1 MTTGIENM
9 YARLIISWRA
19 DVNRYVRSAQRV
31 LSEKKCR
38 VRFVMI
44 RAKIKSGIVCR
55 GCIFRV
61 DEKGAFIPR
70 RESKREKMFPITT
83 IRGNKWSKQDR
94 LTGSMTEKRGIEE
107 LLCWGW
113 MKGVNKR

>member
-1 MTTGIENM
+1 MSSKICNDTCENKK
-9 YARLIISWRA
+9 
-19 DVNRYVRSAQRV
+19 RYCLQA
-31 LSEKKCR
+31 
-38 VRFVMI
+38 
-44 RAKIKSGIVCR
+44 
-55 GCIFRV
+55 CIFRV
-61 DEKGAFIPR
+61 DEKGGFIPR

-94 LTGSMTEKRGIEE
+94 QSDRLTGSMTEKRGIEG